1 MQTLPWLTLS
11 LAASACVSEH
21 GPLTNRMAQ
30 STTHYLTRAA
40 RQPVSWQPW
49 GREAFALAARLDR
62 PILLYV
68 GAEECRWCA
77 VMDREVYG
85 DLALGAMID
94 SLFVPVRVDRDERPD
109 VAQRYE
115 AAVQWLAG
123 LRGYPV
129 TVFLTP
135 DGSAFFGGT
144 YFPADDPVT
153 GRGLKQL
160 LPEVAKSY
168 REQRGVIVQRAAL
181 VRQLAVTH
189 AARARGVLQPRAVA
203 SQVTAVRAT
212 FQAVAGT
219 HAALG
224 SFMHTQA
231 VSLLLATYG
240 RTGDS
245 SYLKAASTVLDFMV
259 DSGDAVTADVARDD
273 PPSLV
278 RAGLVRNLAVGWALT
293 GTPRYRDAA
302 RVVLQRLARDL
313 GDGPESAVF
322 ADREAYVIG
331 SVLEAGP
338 AVGDSAVSRRA
349 VGALDRLLRLTYAR
363 KRGAR
368 HTAGGAA
375 VRGLLQDQVQLAA
388 ACLAAYGYTG
398 KARYLGVAQ
407 DLADVLDRDF
417 ADSSGGGYFDTVVSD
432 PAAPALGDRAK
443 PVLDD
448 LLPGANA
455 WAARVLLQLAEATRD
470 VRYRRR
476 AEATLEAFAGAL
488 GGEGV
493 RASSYLLVAQ
503 HVLAAR

>member
-1 MQTLPWLTLS
+1 MLRTRRGRDRTPDLAGAHFQVAVFWGGGTRRRTAGYVEGAASMRTLPWLTLS

-21 GPLTNRMAQ
+21 GPLTNRLAQ

-181 VRQLAVTH
+181 VRQLALTH
-189 AARARGVLQPRAVA
+189 AARARGVLQPQTVA
-203 SQVTAVRAT
+203 SQVAAVRVT

-245 SYLKAASTVLDFMV
+245 SYLKAARTVLDFMV
-259 DSGDAVTADVARDD
+259 DSGDAVPADVARDD

-293 GTPRYRDAA
+293 GTPRYHDAA
-302 RVVLQRLARDL
+302 RVVLPRPVRDL

-322 ADREAYVIG
+322 ADREAYAIG

-363 KRGAR
+363 QRGAR

-388 ACLAAYGYTG
+388 AC
-398 KARYLGVAQ
+398 
-407 DLADVLDRDF
+407 
-417 ADSSGGGYFDTVVSD
+417 
-432 PAAPALGDRAK
+432 P
-443 PVLDD
+443 
-448 LLPGANA
+448 
-455 WAARVLLQLAEATRD
+455 
-470 VRYRRR
+470 
-476 AEATLEAFAGAL
+476 
-488 GGEGV
+488 
-493 RASSYLLVAQ
+493 
-503 HVLAAR
+503 